1 MFSFESLELPVVA
14 APMAGGPTTTELV
27 IDASKAGGWGVLAGG
42 NKDVDTMAREVRD
55 VQDAGVAAG
64 VNLFIPGPQ
73 STDAE
78 ALAGLR
84 EKLGPIAKKFDVEL
98 GEPSWDD
105 DDYGA
110 KLDWL
115 VTHPVDVVTF
125 TFGLPSAEDVTAL
138 RGVGTSLGAM
148 VTAPE
153 DARAAVERGM
163 DFLIVQ
169 GPDAGGHQSTFDL
182 YAEPSDVA
190 LPQLFDDVRGAVD
203 VPLLAAG
210 GIATPADTQAALDAG
225 AVAVQAGTAYLRSSS
240 AGSSLTHRLALASD
254 DFSETGLTRAFS
266 GRYARGLA
274 NEFMAMFDGITAVT
288 PAAYPEV
295 NRLLAPL
302 RKKAA
307 ETGDPQ
313 WTHLWAGKGW
323 RRSAAAMPGRV
334 IEGDAGRITRWLAG
348 RES

>member
-1 MFSFESLELPVVA
+1 MFSFESLDLPVVA
-14 APMAGGPTTTELV
+14 APMAGGPTTTGLV
-27 IDASKAGGWGVLAGG
+27 VDASNAGGWGVLAGG
-42 NKDVDTMAREVRD
+42 NKDVDHMAREVRE
-55 VQDAGVAAG
+55 VEDAGVSAG

-84 EKLGPIAKKFDVEL
+84 EKLGPIAAKFDVEL

-105 DDYGA
+105 DDYAA

-115 VTHPVDVVTF
+115 VAHPVDVVTF
-125 TFGLPSAEDVTAL
+125 TFGLPSAADVSAL
-138 RGVGTSLGAM
+138 HAVGTSLGAM
-148 VTAPE
+148 VTSTE
-153 DARAAVERGM
+153 DAREAVERGM

-190 LPQLFDDVRGAVD
+190 LPELFESVRLSVD
-203 VPLLAAG
+203 VPLIAAG
-210 GIATPADTQAALDAG
+210 GIATPQDAQAALDAG

-240 AGSSLTHRLALASD
+240 AGSSRTHRMALESSD
-254 DFSETGLTRAFS
+254 FTETGLTRAFS

-274 NEFMAMFDGITAVT
+274 NEFMAMFDGITNVT

-295 NRLLAPL
+295 NRLIAPL
-302 RKKAA
+302 RRAAA
-307 ETGDPQ
+307 ERGDPQ
-313 WTHLWAGKGW
+313 WTHLWAGNGW
-323 RRSAAAMPGRV
+323 RRTATAMAGRL
-334 IEGDAGRITRWLAG
+334 IEADAGRITRWLAG
-348 RES
+348 REG

>member
-115 VTHPVDVVTF
+115 VNHPVDVVTF

-148 VTAPE
+148 VTSPE

-163 DFLIVQ
+163 TSSSFRA
-169 GPDAGGHQSTFDL
+169 P
-182 YAEPSDVA
+182 
-190 LPQLFDDVRGAVD
+190 
-203 VPLLAAG
+203 
-210 GIATPADTQAALDAG
+210 TPAATRARSTSTPSRA
-225 AVAVQAGTAYLRSSS
+225 TSPCRSSS
-240 AGSSLTHRLALASD
+240 TTCAAPSTYRCSQPVASPRPP
-254 DFSETGLTRAFS
+254 TRRPRS
-266 GRYARGLA
+266 
-274 NEFMAMFDGITAVT
+274 M
-288 PAAYPEV
+288 PAPSPSRPE
-295 NRLLAPL
+295 RPTCAP
-302 RKKAA
+302 RQ
-307 ETGDPQ
+307 PV
-313 WTHLWAGKGW
+313 
-323 RRSAAAMPGRV
+323 RR
-334 IEGDAGRITRWLAG
+334 
-348 RES
+348 